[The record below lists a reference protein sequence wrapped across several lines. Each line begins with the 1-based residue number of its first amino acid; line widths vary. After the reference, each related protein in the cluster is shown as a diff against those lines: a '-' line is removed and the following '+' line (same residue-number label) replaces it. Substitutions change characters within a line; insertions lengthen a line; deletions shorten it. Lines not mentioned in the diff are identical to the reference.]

1 MKKITF
7 VICAILMVL
16 MVSPVQA
23 AAHQP
28 TGDQINIY
36 DSGAQEYP
44 ANTAFYIQH
53 GWLILKPNSIGW
65 LAFELEV
72 DGALIPATYIDHSG
86 TTMDTYNHSW
96 VFSFPDGMTGV
107 HTFSGHWYLQ
117 CNAALRF
124 GFVTECSHPTAH
136 VDLQSSEVVVTFT
149 P

>member
-44 ANTAFYIQH
+44 ADTAFYILH
-53 GWLILKPNSIGW
+53 GWLIAKPNSIGW

-72 DGALIPATYIDHSG
+72 DGAIIPATYIDHSG
-86 TTMDTYNHSW
+86 TTMDTYNHAW
-96 VFSFPDGMTGV
+96 VFNFPDDMTGV

-124 GFVTECSHPTAH
+124 GFVAECSHPTAH
-136 VDLQSSEVVVTFT
+136 VDLETSEVVVTFT